1 MSCSLLIVVIF
12 EQSYIQDCTLAIR
25 AWWGGYKTKKKIIIG
40 SIVVGILAV
49 VAFVFIKG
57 NDAVIIEAK
66 TVPAKIADV
75 TTMVTATGT
84 IEPINQ
90 VDVGTQV
97 SGVVEKIFVDY
108 NSEVKEGQLIAE
120 LDKTNLKA
128 TLTQAQATYD
138 NALNQRNHTKTIYDR
153 QKTLYDSQVISKSD
167 FDDAS
172 YNYETAKGTVT
183 QRLSDLQKAKTNL
196 SYADIYSP
204 IDGVVLSRAID
215 EGQTVAASFSTPTLF
230 TIAKDLNEMQVEADV
245 DEADIGQVKEGQRV
259 SFTVDAYLGEEFEG
273 VVTQVRLNP
282 MVTSNVVTYTVVIKA
297 DNPDLKLKPGL
308 TATISIYT
316 LELKDVLTAEAK
328 AINFKPTRPELTAY
342 NQQQNLTVEPA
353 KDRTTNRGNGS
364 VVWVYGSNGEIK
376 AQKVT
381 LGASDG
387 VNVQILSGLSEGEK
401 LVYSLEGV
409 NKSEVKTADKGE
421 SPFMPQRGG
430 GRNR

>member
-1 MSCSLLIVVIF
+1 M
-12 EQSYIQDCTLAIR
+12 
-25 AWWGGYKTKKKIIIG
+25 KNKKLIIG
-40 SIVVGILAV
+40 SIIVVILAIV
-49 VAFVFIKG
+49 VYSFA
-57 NDAVIIEAK
+57 NNNTAVIIEAK
-66 TVPAKIADV
+66 TVIAKKANV

-84 IEPINQ
+84 IEPITQ
-90 VDVGTQV
+90 VEVGTQV

-108 NSEVKEGQLIAE
+108 NSVVKEGQLIAE
-120 LDKTNLKA
+120 LDKTNLLA
-128 TLTQAQATYD
+128 TLSQAQAVYD
-138 NALNQRNHTKTIYDR
+138 NAVNQKNYTKTIYDR

-215 EGQTVAASFSTPTLF
+215 EGQTVAASLSTPTLF
-230 TIAKDLNEMQVEADV
+230 TIAQDLKEMQVEADV

-259 SFTVDAYLGEEFEG
+259 SFTVDAYLGEEFDG

-282 MVTSNVVTYTVVIKA
+282 TVTSNVVTYTVVIKA

-342 NQQQNLTVEPA
+342 NEQQNLTVQQ
-353 KDRTTNRGNGS
+353 TNERPTERSNGS
-364 VVWVYGSNGEIK
+364 VVWVYNSNGEIK

-387 VNVQILSGLSEGEK
+387 VNVQILEGLSEGDK

-409 NKSEVKTADKGE
+409 SASETKTTDKSE
-421 SPFMPQRGG
+421 SPFMPQTTRGG
-430 GRNR
+430 GKR